1 LITQDLKMAFVKT
14 LFSMLCLMLTVQVT
28 AAGLLQSKMRAS
40 NDAGSR
46 TYQDLNLNFKIN
58 LSPVQQDGSY
68 IVQGLA
74 TKAGT
79 DNPSEELKTK
89 AKDLF
94 DLARRE
100 AEGKENGGNAVSLM
114 LKAIKELDTGAY
126 HAQIEKLSGGKRNFW
141 ASIFH

>member
-1 LITQDLKMAFVKT
+1 MAFVKT

-28 AAGLLQSKMRAS
+28 EAGLLQSKMRAS
-40 NDAGSR
+40 NDAGSK

-79 DNPSEELKTK
+79 ENPSDALKDK

-94 DLARRE
+94 SAAQAE
-100 AEGKENGGNAVSLM
+100 ATTKGGNAIPLM
-114 LKAIKELDTGAY
+114 LKAIKEIDSGKEY
-126 HAQIEKLSGGKRNFW
+126 HTQIEKLSGGKRNFW